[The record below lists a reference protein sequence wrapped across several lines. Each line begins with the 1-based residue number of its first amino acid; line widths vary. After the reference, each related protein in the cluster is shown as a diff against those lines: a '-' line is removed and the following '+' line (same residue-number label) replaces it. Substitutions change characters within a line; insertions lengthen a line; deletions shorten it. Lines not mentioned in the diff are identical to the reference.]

1 MGVVLPGREVA
12 SLSNVGGPR
21 YARVQRLLKFAAV
34 GATGIVVNQV
44 ALWAGADVAGIHYLW
59 AAVVATQVS
68 STWNFA
74 LTERWVFPHSSAG
87 RLRRLGW
94 FTVMNN
100 AWMVLRLPLLWAL
113 TEQLG
118 LHYLWSNLIAIVS
131 ATLIRFF
138 VADRY
143 IWASP
148 SPQDQAMA
156 EVLAPRHYFDI
167 HGVVR
172 VASDR
177 RLPELE
183 AFRVKALDG
192 PADLEVVIDRSAV
205 RGLDGGVGIEGV
217 GLKDVQESVSYRE
230 TARRHGFAVR
240 IDTDTSPVTVRAS
253 RLLGRS
259 PHVLYTNVVE
269 PVLRWLLV
277 RKGYALVHGAC
288 LEMNGA
294 GVLIT
299 AQTDTGKTTTCLR
312 TIREHGSTFLSDDMV
327 LVDASGHA
335 LAYPK
340 PLTVSA
346 HTLQA
351 VTESPLSFRRKM
363 WLQIQSRIHS
373 KAGRT
378 FAMRLCELNLPV
390 GTLNAITQIVVPPP
404 KFHIGELIPEAR
416 TADSTQLTHMIVI
429 ERGKSA
435 IERLDTR
442 ESARTLLANTEDAYG
457 FPPYPFM
464 APMLSVEDGLLEAE
478 IHRAFLQNLESYRV
492 RTPDREW
499 YRLLPD
505 LVGTG
510 VHGGTRDDLPI
521 AKTAEAQRAAA
532 T

>member
-1 MGVVLPGREVA
+1 MKGVA
-12 SLSNVGGPR
+12 GPR
-21 YARVQRLLKFAAV
+21 HARVRRLLKFASV

-44 ALWAGADVAGIHYLW
+44 ALWAGADIAGMHYLW
-59 AAVVATQVS
+59 AAVLATQVS

-74 LTERWVFPHSSAG
+74 LTERWVFPHLQAG
-87 RLRRLGW
+87 RMRRLGW

-113 TEQLG
+113 TDQLG
-118 LHYLWSNLIAIVS
+118 IYYLWSNLIAIVA
-131 ATLIRFF
+131 ATLLRFF
-138 VADRY
+138 VADRF

-148 SPQDQAMA
+148 SPQDQAVMA
-156 EVLAPRHYFDI
+156 ARRRRHYFDI
-167 HGVVR
+167 HGVLR

-183 AFRVKALDG
+183 AFRVERLEG
-192 PADLEVVIDRSAV
+192 PADLEVVIDRQAV
-205 RGLDGGVGIEGV
+205 RSLDSGVGISGLGV
-217 GLKDVQESVSYRE
+217 EDVDETVSYRE

-240 IDTDTSPVTVRAS
+240 IDTDSSPITVRAS

-269 PVLRWLLV
+269 PVVRWLLIG
-277 RKGYALVHGAC
+277 KGYALVHGAC
-288 LEMNGA
+288 LEMNGE

-312 TIREHGSTFLSDDMV
+312 TIREHDSTFLSDDMV
-327 LVDASGHA
+327 LVDVSGRA
-335 LAYPK
+335 LSYPK

-351 VTESPLSFRRKM
+351 VTESPLSFRRRL

-373 KAGRT
+373 KTGRA
-378 FAMRLCELNLPV
+378 FAMRLCELKLPV
-390 GTLNAITQIVVPPP
+390 GTLNALTQIVVPPP
-404 KFHIGELIPEAR
+404 KFHIEELIPEAR

-429 ERGKSA
+429 ERGDSV
-435 IERLDTR
+435 IERL
-442 ESARTLLANTEDAYG
+442 EEEEAARVLLANTEDAYG

-478 IHRAFLQNLESYRV
+478 MHRTFLKDLEVYRV

-499 YRLLPD
+499 YRILPD
-505 LVGTG
+505 LVGKRNG
-510 VHGGTRDDLPI
+510 SADDDVVVRLESPE
-521 AKTAEAQRAAA
+521 TERAAA